1 MVGVQPNDPYAAYQA
16 QHPQPVPP
24 GWAPVSG
31 LEMPPEPLM
40 PPAPSSGT
48 AISCIVLAYLG
59 AGAATLMM
67 FISFSSIDHGLS
79 LLALVMIA
87 TEALVFV
94 GLAGGASAML
104 IGHPIGRWAVV
115 AGCTVA
121 VVVVAIVST
130 IMALYAASEV
140 REAAGK
146 PTPIGGDW
154 SGVLAFGVGIVIA
167 VLIVGVVMPAMLT
180 GGMALAPST
189 KRWVERPR
197 IR

>member
-1 MVGVQPNDPYAAYQA
+1 M
-16 QHPQPVPP
+16 
-24 GWAPVSG
+24 
-31 LEMPPEPLM
+31 
-40 PPAPSSGT
+40 
-48 AISCIVLAYLG
+48 
-59 AGAATLMM
+59 
-67 FISFSSIDHGLS
+67 
-79 LLALVMIA
+79 
-87 TEALVFV
+87 
-94 GLAGGASAML
+94 

-167 VLIVGVVMPAMLT
+167 VLILLVVLMLT
-180 GGMALAPST
+180 GVFGGGHDPSQFGPGPHVPGGAT
-189 KRWVERPR
+189 PPSSP
-197 IR
+197 

>member
-1 MVGVQPNDPYAAYQA
+1 
-16 QHPQPVPP
+16 
-24 GWAPVSG
+24 
-31 LEMPPEPLM
+31 
-40 PPAPSSGT
+40 
-48 AISCIVLAYLG
+48 
-59 AGAATLMM
+59 
-67 FISFSSIDHGLS
+67 
-79 LLALVMIA
+79 
-87 TEALVFV
+87 
-94 GLAGGASAML
+94 ML

-180 GGMALAPST
+180 GVVDHVAALA
-189 KRWVERPR
+189 ERREVARPVVAGSWFR
-197 IR
+197 CALARTTRVTRKWGGGSMPAKPGCARASSSGVGR